1 MRRRAAAL
9 AVPFSAVLLA
19 VSACGTIPEDWKT
32 PAFLR
37 TGDDVDSRL
46 PTVSGD
52 RGEEPKVDFP
62 DIAPPGEQISGVVRP
77 GEEQGEI
84 VRADDL
90 LLVDIVDYQWTDKG
104 KTEKTNSTYE
114 TETPFLLSM
123 EQLGEEFNQDLVNQN
138 VGAQV
143 VFVFPAPDPE
153 QAQAQGA
160 DPDDI
165 PEGDSVSVLEVRDRF
180 GKGDTVPGEQTTDGG
195 EGLPTATDNGAAEPD
210 ISIPDGDPPKDLETT
225 VLVEGD
231 GPEVEDEQE
240 IVAQYTGVRWEDG
253 EVFDSTWSKGG
264 APFTFPLGQGQVIEG
279 WDEGLKGQK
288 VGSRVMLVVPEDQA
302 YGKEAEDNGQPAG
315 TLVFVIDI
323 LGAVDPPPPAEEESG
338 SEEGDGGDTSSD
350 EGSDDSGGSEDEE
363 K

>member
-32 PAFLR
+32 PAFLQ

-46 PTVSGD
+46 PEVSGKP
-52 RGEEPKVDFP
+52 GEEPKVEFP

-77 GEEQGEI
+77 GEDQGEI

-90 LLVDIVDYQWTDKG
+90 LLVDIVDYQWEGKG
-104 KTEKTNSTYE
+104 KAEKTNSTYE
-114 TETPFLLSM
+114 TGTPFLLSM
-123 EQLGEEFNQDLVNQN
+123 EQLGEEFNKDIVNQN

-143 VFVFPAPDPE
+143 VFVFPAADPE
-153 QAQAQGA
+153 QAQAQGM
-160 DPDDI
+160 DPSEI

-180 GKGDTVPGEQTTDGG
+180 GKGDTVPGEQSTDGG
-195 EGLPTATDNGAAEPD
+195 DGLPTAPDNGAAEPEV
-210 ISIPDGDPPKDLETT
+210 SIPEGDPPEELEK
-225 VLVEGD
+225 VNLVEGE

-240 IVAQYTGVRWEDG
+240 LVVQYTGVRWEDG
-253 EVFDSTWSKGG
+253 KVFDSTWSKGG

-279 WDEGLKGQK
+279 WDEGLKGEK
-288 VGSRVMLVVPEDQA
+288 VGSRVLLVIPEDQA
-302 YGKEAEDNGQPAG
+302 YGKDAADNGQPAG

-323 LGAVDPPPPAEEESG
+323 LGAVDPPPPAEEAGDDEESG
-338 SEEGDGGDTSSD
+338 DQDTS
-350 EGSDDSGGSEDEE
+350 GDEE
-363 K
+363 KSGDESEGEEK